1 MQQIDIYN
9 VIQNTIT
16 NFQPHFSLGL
26 LETLECIDADNTQYY
41 PMLYLELPLSTTI
54 NENTITYNGYLWVL
68 DRVDVVDYNLDRHKI
83 LNKTEYLS
91 LLVREYQMKELPK
104 YGIEFNMTNGNQVI
118 KYFKDD
124 VIGYRQSINFTGA
137 NPVYRCD
144 LPSVATPLINKNNCS

>member
-9 VIQNTIT
+9 IINNTVV

-26 LETLECIDADNTQYY
+26 IETLECFDADNTQYY
-41 PMLYLELPLSTTI
+41 PMLYLELPISTTL
-54 NENTITYNGYLWVL
+54 NESTITYNGYLWVL
-68 DRVDVVDYNLDRHKI
+68 DRVDIVDYNVDRHKI

-91 LLVREYQMKELPK
+91 LLIREYWLKELPK
-104 YGIEFNMTNGNQVI
+104 FGIEFNMNNGNQVI

-124 VIGYRQSINFTGA
+124 VIGHRQSITFTGA

-144 LPSVATPLINKNNCS
+144 LPTNTNQLIDKNNCY